1 MILNKTPLRVVA
13 NPYLTLDNTG
23 FPTGAARLD
32 PEVSA
37 GGRLYIGAQLV
48 GADVL
53 ATRNAAEISAGLA
66 PTLQINRWAFSLDP
80 IDIADTPYHRN
91 ILRQGVIFVADEKT
105 HRTIFGASRKFQTP
119 TEALAASRLAIID
132 EWKAEH
138 EGEEPAFV
146 TAEKE
151 EAAALAAAEKAAK
164 KAAAAAPSPPVAEAP
179 PAPAP
184 AQPTIPAPAS
194 SPARA
199 PKNT

>member
-23 FPTGAARLD
+23 YPTGAARLD

-37 GGRLYIGAQLV
+37 GGRLYIGARLAAV
-48 GADVL
+48 DVL
-53 ATRNAAEISAGLA
+53 ATRSAAEVSAGLA
-66 PTLQINRWAFSLDP
+66 PTVQLNRWAFSLDP
-80 IDIADTPYHRN
+80 VDIDDTPYHRN

-105 HRTIFGASRKFQTP
+105 HKTIFGASRKFKAP
-119 TEALAASRLAIID
+119 SEEWKAARLAIIE

-138 EGEEPAFV
+138 DGEDPAFV
-146 TAEKE
+146 AAEKE
-151 EAAALAAAEKAAK
+151 EAAALAEAEKAA
-164 KAAAAAPSPPVAEAP
+164 AAKPAPVETPAEAP
-179 PAPAP
+179 TAP
-184 AQPTIPAPAS
+184 AQITAPAS